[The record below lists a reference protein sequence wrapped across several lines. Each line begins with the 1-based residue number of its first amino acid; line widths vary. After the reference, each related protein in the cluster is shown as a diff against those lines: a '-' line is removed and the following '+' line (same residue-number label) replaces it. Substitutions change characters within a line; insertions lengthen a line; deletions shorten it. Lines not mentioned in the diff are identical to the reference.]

1 MTEQKQGK
9 HEGEQN
15 VQNGCYN
22 RNGNGITVKDPI
34 IWFVY
39 KRWENLQR
47 NNSTNTINFELSL
60 RQLWMIT
67 GMDVWYKFCDNPA
80 KFRQLQSSQAD
91 MIQLQL

>member
-1 MTEQKQGK
+1 V
-9 HEGEQN
+9 GEQN
-15 VQNGCYN
+15 VQNGWYN

-34 IWFVY
+34 SVHLQTLGELAEEQLY
-39 KRWENLQR
+39 KHHQQLG
-47 NNSTNTINFELSL
+47 LSL

>member
-34 IWFVY
+34 RVH
-39 KRWENLQR
+39 LQ
-47 NNSTNTINFELSL
+47 TLGELAEEEL
-60 RQLWMIT
+60 
-67 GMDVWYKFCDNPA
+67 
-80 KFRQLQSSQAD
+80 
-91 MIQLQL
+91 